1 MADLNDLKGFAEA
14 LFPLLKDLFEKT
26 AANADKLDRQPE
38 SDAIGKLRKLVNE
51 SSAPTPA
58 SLPLRTEAI
67 VSVRNALTEILV
79 QAATNNAA
87 LPETTV
93 QTIQAQR
100 NALRNKFG
108 LLLERTAFADIPQLL
123 SGSEITH
130 ISAELDGADQEIQQR
145 QKAKQTLDTIVKVAI
160 TAANIASKLA

>member
-14 LFPLLKDLFEKT
+14 LLPILKDLFQRT
-26 AANADKLDRQPE
+26 AADADKVDRQSE
-38 SDAIGKLRKLVNE
+38 LAVIGKLRKLVEE

-58 SLPLRTEAI
+58 SLSLRSEAI
-67 VSVRNALTEILV
+67 VSVRNALTEVLV

-123 SGSEITH
+123 SGSEITR
-130 ISAELDGADQEIQQR
+130 ISAELDGANQEIQQR
-145 QKAKQTLDTIVKVAI
+145 QKAKQTLDTIVKVTI